1 MAKGKGQTATYKTLH
16 GKLEIEQHETTENRC
31 SGKVCSSFSTSGTR
45 PVTLVTNPVMN
56 EWMMDEVLNEE
67 RTAECLWQVNISVVI
82 DVRYPTQELRFRDI
96 QRKQEFHQTVSS
108 HARPKSVVILGQQK
122 IYVCLLS
129 HVKKI

>member
-67 RTAECLWQVNISVVI
+67 RTAECLWQVEHIRGHWRTIPNPRTKVS
-82 DVRYPTQELRFRDI
+82 RHPT
-96 QRKQEFHQTVSS
+96 KTGVSS
-108 HARPKSVVILGQQK
+108 DS
-122 IYVCLLS
+122 
-129 HVKKI
+129 

>member
-1 MAKGKGQTATYKTLH
+1 MRKGLQSAYD
-16 GKLEIEQHETTENRC
+16 KL
-31 SGKVCSSFSTSGTR
+31 
-45 PVTLVTNPVMN
+45 
-56 EWMMDEVLNEE
+56 
-67 RTAECLWQVNISVVI
+67 NISVVI